1 MANRLQLDTT
11 SSFVGGLNLRADQL
25 KIGDNQSP
33 WLLNMDLDEAFGAR
47 SRRGWDIR
55 TGYSAA
61 GESVDPRN
69 MYSHTAP
76 NGTETTFLASGGNIY
91 TSTGAATF
99 VRGSIGGVG
108 VSGDADPHGADFA
121 SWNDEVFVACGRGE
135 ESLVWL
141 GGVWTQLTDAYG
153 NWANDYT
160 APGVT
165 RMMPKAEM
173 VATQHGY
180 LWCANTLEGGTHH
193 ANRLRFSHP
202 NDPDKWAYLDF
213 IDFPEGDGP
222 ITGIVPFRDHLLVF
236 FAESVWALYGTNLAT
251 FSKANV
257 SETLGAV
264 NRQCLTRSERDV
276 FFVAWPYGVYSIG
289 PDSIQE
295 VSSNLR
301 PALKLSGDFSPDT
314 SLQWLSYVNQKL
326 FWSVPFN
333 ENGAPPTPT
342 SVFTYDPAIG
352 AWSLWRAADGSAIG
366 PVVGSPSSSEPLAA
380 IRPATTPLG
389 NAQSAE
395 FWKFDAKE
403 EPVDGVSSTF
413 ETVLRTPWSDSGYPT
428 VRKRWRRP
436 DLIIRDSDFPYT
448 LNMHV
453 YHDLDETAA
462 RRTLSVSF
470 VPKSSASFWLTD
482 PLWDGTDAS
491 LETPAAGQSW
501 DDYTYS
507 VPPSLWG
514 TSAKGSS
521 ITRSGS
527 LGNAS
532 SVQVEFHGEPGKK
545 WGVNAIIWKSIMRRI
560 R

>member
-1 MANRLQLDTT
+1 MSNRVQLDTT

-33 WLLNMDLDEAFGAR
+33 WLLNMDVDEAFGAR

-55 TGYSAA
+55 TGYSAS

-91 TSTGAATF
+91 TSSGGAPF
-99 VRGSIGGVG
+99 VRAAAGAVN
-108 VSGDADPHGADFA
+108 VSCAAAPHGADFV
-121 SWNDEVFVACGRGE
+121 SWNAEVYVACGG
-135 ESLVWL
+135 SLVSQAWDS
-141 GGVWTQLTDAYG
+141 GVWTALTDAHG

-160 APGVT
+160 VPGSVA
-165 RMMPKAEM
+165 MMPKAEL
-173 VATQHGY
+173 AASQHGY
-180 LWCANTLEGGTHH
+180 LWCANTTEGGTHH

-222 ITGIVPFRDHLLVF
+222 ITGIMPFRDHLLVF
-236 FAESVWALYGTNLAT
+236 FADSVWALYGTNLAT

-257 SETLGAV
+257 SETIGAA
-264 NRQCLTRSERDV
+264 NRQCLTRSEQDI
-276 FFVAWPYGVYSIG
+276 FFVSWPYGVYSIG
-289 PDSIQE
+289 PESIRE
-295 VSSNLR
+295 VSANLR
-301 PALKLSGDFSPDT
+301 PSMKMSGNFSSDV

-326 FWSVPFN
+326 FWSVPFH
-333 ENGAPPTPT
+333 EDGAPDAPTT
-342 SVFTYDPAIG
+342 VFTYDPLIG

-366 PVVGSPSSSEPLAA
+366 PVAGSPSSSTPLAA
-380 IRPATTPLG
+380 IRPTTTPLG
-389 NAQSAE
+389 GQSAE
-395 FWKFDAKE
+395 FWEFDAKE
-403 EPVDGVSSTF
+403 TPIDGVSSAF
-413 ETVLRTPWSDSGYPT
+413 ETVLRTPWADSGYPT
-428 VRKRWRRP
+428 VKKRWRRP

-448 LNMHV
+448 LDMHV
-453 YHDLDETAA
+453 YHNLDETAA

-470 VPKSSASFWLTD
+470 VPKSSAAFWFTD
-482 PLWDGTDAS
+482 PAWDGTDDS
-491 LETPAAGQSW
+491 LLNPTAGQSW
-501 DDYTYS
+501 NDYTYS

-521 ITRSGS
+521 IERSAG

>member
-1 MANRLQLDTT
+1 MANRVQLDTT

-25 KIGDNQSP
+25 KIGDSQSP
-33 WLLNMDLDEAFGAR
+33 WLLNMDVDEAFGAR
-47 SRRGWDIR
+47 SRRGWDLR
-55 TGYSAA
+55 TGYSAD

-76 NGTETTFLASGGNIY
+76 NGTETTFLASGGNVY
-91 TSTGAATF
+91 SSSGGGTFARAVNSGGNVSCGAA
-99 VRGSIGGVG
+99 
-108 VSGDADPHGADFA
+108 PHGADFM
-121 SWNDEVFVACGRGE
+121 SWNNEVYVACGGGLPSQVWE
-135 ESLVWL
+135 E
-141 GGVWTQLTDAYG
+141 GVWTELADAHD

-160 APGVT
+160 APGDV
-165 RMMPKAEM
+165 RMMPKAE
-173 VATQHGY
+173 VLAAQHGY
-180 LWCANTLEGGTHH
+180 LWCANTTEGGTHH

-202 NDPDKWAYLDF
+202 NDPDKWSLLDS

-222 ITGIVPFRDHLLVF
+222 ITGIMPLRDHMLVF
-236 FAESVWALYGTNLAT
+236 FAESVWALYGTNSDN

-257 SETLGAV
+257 SETVGAA
-264 NRQCLTRSERDV
+264 NRQCLTRSEQKV
-276 FFVAWPYGVYSIG
+276 FFVSWPYGVYSV
-289 PDSIQE
+289 DSNSIQE
-295 VSSNLR
+295 VSANLR
-301 PALKLSGDFSPDT
+301 PSMKMSGNFSTDV

-326 FWSVPFN
+326 FWSVPFDRD
-333 ENGAPPTPT
+333 GAPEAPT
-342 SVFTYDPAIG
+342 SVFTYDPLIG

-380 IRPATTPLG
+380 IRPTTTPLG
-389 NAQSAE
+389 GQSAQ
-395 FWKFDAKE
+395 FWEFDAKE
-403 EPVDGVSSTF
+403 TPVDGPASTF
-413 ETVLRTPWSDSGYPT
+413 PMVLRTPWVDSGYPT
-428 VRKRWRRP
+428 VKKRWRRP

-448 LNMHV
+448 LEMYV
-453 YHDLDETAA
+453 YHNLDETAA

-470 VPKSSASFWLTD
+470 VPKSSALFWHTD

-491 LETPAAGQSW
+491 LETPEAGTSW

-514 TSAKGSS
+514 TTAKGSS
-521 ITRSGS
+521 ITRSGG

-545 WGVNAIIWKSIMRRI
+545 WGINALIWKSIMRRI